1 MDTLM
6 RSCPLV
12 SVLIPVFNGE
22 RHLSQALDSIQKQ
35 TYTNL
40 EIIIINDGSTDGSAA
55 IIETFT
61 QNDKRALA
69 IHKQNTGLTDT
80 LNHGLRLAS
89 GQWLARMD
97 QDDVASPVKIE
108 QQIDKVLDNS
118 ALVLVGTDFCTLA
131 EETGHLR
138 RYRLPVHHKQLVRR
152 LRYVR
157 GFFPHSSAL
166 FHVAT
171 ARQVGGYDTR
181 ALYNE
186 DWDLWLKLSEVGE
199 ISSLAE
205 NLVTIR
211 KHQAQMT
218 RNSGEVVPQGEAFV
232 SSTLHFMRTDR
243 SVNVTHLDL
252 RDLQVR
258 NQIKNTRKY
267 KEFCEVVRFQEN
279 VRCILAAE
287 KTYLA
292 KILRGFFLLT
302 RLQRSFELVRFSL
315 FGTAAPKAVA
325 AEVARA
331 LCLFEIEMKEETQ
344 S

>member
-1 MDTLM
+1 M
-6 RSCPLV
+6 RRNPLV

-22 RHLSQALDSIQKQ
+22 KHLSQALDSIQRQ

-55 IIETFT
+55 IIDTFARH
-61 QNDKRALA
+61 DKRALA

-80 LNHGLRLAS
+80 LNHGLELAS
-89 GQWLARMD
+89 GQWLARID
-97 QDDVASPVKIE
+97 QDDVASPIKLE
-108 QQIDKVLDNS
+108 QQMENVLDNS
-118 ALVLVGTDFCTLA
+118 ALVLVGTDFCTLV

-152 LRYVR
+152 LRSVR

-171 ARQVGGYDTR
+171 ARQVGGYNTQ

-186 DWDLWLKLSEVGE
+186 DWDLWLRLSEVGK
-199 ISSLAE
+199 ISSVAK

-232 SSTLHFMRTDR
+232 SSTLHFLRR
-243 SVNVTHLDL
+243 GYSVKSEHLDL
-252 RDLQVR
+252 RVLQVR
-258 NQIKNTRKY
+258 DQIKSTKKYRK
-267 KEFCEVVRFQEN
+267 FCEVAKFQED
-279 VRCILAAE
+279 VRCSLAAK
-287 KTYLA
+287 KTFFA
-292 KILRGFFLLT
+292 KCLWGLSFLT
-302 RLQRSFELVRFSL
+302 RLQKSVEFVRL
-315 FGTAAPKAVA
+315 WMFGTTAPRAVA
-325 AEVARA
+325 AEVAKA
-331 LCLFEIEMKEETQ
+331 LCLSELEVKEETNL
-344 S
+344 